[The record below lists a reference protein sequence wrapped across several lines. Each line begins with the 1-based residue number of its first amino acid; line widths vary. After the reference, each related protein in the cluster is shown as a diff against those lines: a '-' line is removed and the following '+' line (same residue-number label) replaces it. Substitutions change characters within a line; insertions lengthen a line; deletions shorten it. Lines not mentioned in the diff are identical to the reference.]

1 MILCIYTALDRHTN
15 GFLEL
20 SFNDRTTRFAFRF
33 EQRLGQPVA
42 PSVPFPVFKSEGE
55 PGNPPCNTD
64 TCDKYDYN
72 FIGLAVAVVN

>member
-33 EQRLGQPVA
+33 EQRHGQPVA

-55 PGNPPCNTD
+55 PGIIFLIILL
-64 TCDKYDYN
+64 DKT
-72 FIGLAVAVVN
+72 ISVR